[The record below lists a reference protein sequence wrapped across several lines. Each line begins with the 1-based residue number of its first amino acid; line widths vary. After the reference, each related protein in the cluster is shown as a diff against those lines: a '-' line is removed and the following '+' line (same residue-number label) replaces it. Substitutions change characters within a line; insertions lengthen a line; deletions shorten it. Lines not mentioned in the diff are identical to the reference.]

1 MKLQLLRFLEALF
14 SIPSAFFGDRADAID
29 IELNEKLRKA
39 KDHIMKCTKKRSYLE
54 TPQTELSD
62 EKEKLWIEIEQK
74 YAR

>member
-1 MKLQLLRFLEALF
+1 MKEYFKQEYMTDFSNVRQIPQYCPFCNRLLRCWHYE
-14 SIPSAFFGDRADAID
+14 
-29 IELNEKLRKA
+29 KA